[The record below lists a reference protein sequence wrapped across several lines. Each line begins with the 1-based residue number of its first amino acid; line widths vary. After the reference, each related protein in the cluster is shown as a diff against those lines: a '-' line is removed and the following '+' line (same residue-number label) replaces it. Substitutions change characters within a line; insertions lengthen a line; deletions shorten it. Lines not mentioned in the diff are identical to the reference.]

1 MEFTIKLNSPELQN
15 LIESGTLLKVL
26 KENTFGGVDAETEQP
41 LGQVAFD
48 LTNPDK
54 PALEVPV
61 TDQEVTVEG
70 FKPTGAPTANK
81 TYTKNEL
88 AQAAAQRC
96 ARTLW
101 LGSIR
106 AAVSTPP
113 PWPRPSRLRWDS
125 SRWDSRMVRLARC
138 SLCGRSLASWP
149 RSAGVV
155 ARLARGVPSGCTLM
169 LPRLPVSS
177 P

>member
-26 KENTFGGVDAETEQP
+26 KENTFGGVDAETERP

-70 FKPTGAPTANK
+70 VKPTVAPTANK
-81 TYTKNEL
+81 TYTKDEL
-88 AQAAAQRC
+88 AQAAAQLLDKGML
-96 ARTLW
+96 TELQNLIKSFGVIS
-101 LGSIR
+101 LGDLPDEHLG
-106 AAVSTPP
+106 AYALG
-113 PWPRPSRLRWDS
+113 LRE
-125 SRWDSRMVRLARC
+125 LGAEI
-138 SLCGRSLASWP
+138 
-149 RSAGVV
+149 
-155 ARLARGVPSGCTLM
+155 
-169 LPRLPVSS
+169 
-177 P
+177 

>member
-61 TDQEVTVEG
+61 TDQEVTVEEV
-70 FKPTGAPTANK
+70 KPTVAPTANK
-81 TYTKNEL
+81 TYTKDEL
-88 AQAAAQRC
+88 AQAAAQLLDKGML
-96 ARTLW
+96 TELQNLIKSFGVIS
-101 LGSIR
+101 LGDLPDEHLG
-106 AAVSTPP
+106 AYALG
-113 PWPRPSRLRWDS
+113 LRE
-125 SRWDSRMVRLARC
+125 LGAEI
-138 SLCGRSLASWP
+138 
-149 RSAGVV
+149 
-155 ARLARGVPSGCTLM
+155 
-169 LPRLPVSS
+169 
-177 P
+177 

>member
-61 TDQEVTVEG
+61 TDQEVTVEEV
-70 FKPTGAPTANK
+70 KSTVAPTANK
-81 TYTKNEL
+81 TYTKDEL
-88 AQAAAQRC
+88 AQAAAQLLDKGML
-96 ARTLW
+96 TELQNLIKSFGVIS
-101 LGSIR
+101 LGDLPDEHLG
-106 AAVSTPP
+106 AYALG
-113 PWPRPSRLRWDS
+113 LRE
-125 SRWDSRMVRLARC
+125 LGAEI
-138 SLCGRSLASWP
+138 
-149 RSAGVV
+149 
-155 ARLARGVPSGCTLM
+155 
-169 LPRLPVSS
+169 
-177 P
+177 

>member
-61 TDQEVTVEG
+61 TDQEVTVEEV
-70 FKPTGAPTANK
+70 KSTVAPTTNK
-81 TYTKNEL
+81 TYTKDEL
-88 AQAAAQRC
+88 AQAAAQLLDKGML
-96 ARTLW
+96 TELQNLIKSFGVIS
-101 LGSIR
+101 LGDLPDEHLG
-106 AAVSTPP
+106 AYALG
-113 PWPRPSRLRWDS
+113 LRE
-125 SRWDSRMVRLARC
+125 LGAEI
-138 SLCGRSLASWP
+138 
-149 RSAGVV
+149 
-155 ARLARGVPSGCTLM
+155 
-169 LPRLPVSS
+169 
-177 P
+177 

>member
-81 TYTKNEL
+81 TYTKDEL
-88 AQAAAQRC
+88 AQAAAQLLDKGML
-96 ARTLW
+96 TELQNLIKSFGVIS
-101 LGSIR
+101 LGDLPDEHLG
-106 AAVSTPP
+106 AYALG
-113 PWPRPSRLRWDS
+113 LRE
-125 SRWDSRMVRLARC
+125 LGAEI
-138 SLCGRSLASWP
+138 
-149 RSAGVV
+149 
-155 ARLARGVPSGCTLM
+155 
-169 LPRLPVSS
+169 
-177 P
+177 

>member
-61 TDQEVTVEG
+61 TDQEVTVEEV
-70 FKPTGAPTANK
+70 KPTVVPTANK
-81 TYTKNEL
+81 TYTKDEL
-88 AQAAAQRC
+88 AQAAAQLLDKGML
-96 ARTLW
+96 TELQNLIKSFGVIS
-101 LGSIR
+101 LGDLPDEHLG
-106 AAVSTPP
+106 AYALG
-113 PWPRPSRLRWDS
+113 LRE
-125 SRWDSRMVRLARC
+125 LGAEI
-138 SLCGRSLASWP
+138 
-149 RSAGVV
+149 
-155 ARLARGVPSGCTLM
+155 
-169 LPRLPVSS
+169 
-177 P
+177 

>member
-61 TDQEVTVEG
+61 TDQEVTVEEV
-70 FKPTGAPTANK
+70 KPTAAPTANK
-81 TYTKNEL
+81 TYTKDEL
-88 AQAAAQRC
+88 AQAAAQLLDKGML
-96 ARTLW
+96 TELQNLIKSFGVIS
-101 LGSIR
+101 LGDLPDEHLG
-106 AAVSTPP
+106 AYALG
-113 PWPRPSRLRWDS
+113 LRE
-125 SRWDSRMVRLARC
+125 LGAEI
-138 SLCGRSLASWP
+138 
-149 RSAGVV
+149 
-155 ARLARGVPSGCTLM
+155 
-169 LPRLPVSS
+169 
-177 P
+177 

>member
-61 TDQEVTVEG
+61 TDQEVTVEEV
-70 FKPTGAPTANK
+70 KPTVAPTANK
-81 TYTKNEL
+81 TYTKDEL
-88 AQAAAQRC
+88 AQAATQLLDKGML
-96 ARTLW
+96 TELQNLIKSFGVIS
-101 LGSIR
+101 LGDLPDEHLG
-106 AAVSTPP
+106 AYALG
-113 PWPRPSRLRWDS
+113 LRE
-125 SRWDSRMVRLARC
+125 LGAEI
-138 SLCGRSLASWP
+138 
-149 RSAGVV
+149 
-155 ARLARGVPSGCTLM
+155 
-169 LPRLPVSS
+169 
-177 P
+177 

>member
-70 FKPTGAPTANK
+70 FKPTVAPTANK
-81 TYTKNEL
+81 TYTKDEL
-88 AQAAAQRC
+88 AQAAAQLLDKGML
-96 ARTLW
+96 TELQNLIKSFGVIS
-101 LGSIR
+101 LGDLPDEHLG
-106 AAVSTPP
+106 AYALG
-113 PWPRPSRLRWDS
+113 LRE
-125 SRWDSRMVRLARC
+125 LGAEI
-138 SLCGRSLASWP
+138 
-149 RSAGVV
+149 
-155 ARLARGVPSGCTLM
+155 
-169 LPRLPVSS
+169 
-177 P
+177 